1 MSLADLDW
9 DSTPALEP
17 PPGEH
22 TDFVNHAYDGNRF
35 VIVNAIFLVISFSS
49 IVIRLWTRIFIT
61 RGFRLDDVF
70 MIIAFLCSCVISA
83 VTLEMLNWGLGVH
96 MWDVPLS
103 HFSPWF
109 LKLNVVA
116 AIIYCAGTGFL
127 KVSVLLFYMRIFP
140 SRNFHIVVWVLV
152 FIAAGYSIAS
162 VLANVFSCN
171 PVAKSWDMRIEH
183 GSCMDRPTFYFW
195 NAGLGIFTDFAT
207 VLAPVP
213 WLRRLQMP
221 TRQKIAVGGILA
233 TGCFVGIVSC
243 VRLSSLYIL
252 QHTDDLTW
260 ATTNALMW
268 CVIELNLGIFGG
280 CVTAMRPFMRR
291 YFPRLLGLSSSSGNK
306 YYPSQSRGNSLPLHS
321 IPRSNHP
328 TFSNHGH
335 HHSTAYKSTFDNS
348 SEEHILSGG
357 TGPSGAGKEID
368 GIVRTVEVDVKKS
381 GG

>member
-9 DSTPALEP
+9 DTTPALES

-22 TDFVNHAYDGNRF
+22 TDFVHHPYDGNRF
-35 VIVNAIFLVISFSS
+35 VIVNAIFLIISFFS
-49 IVIRLWTRIFIT
+49 IVVRLWTRIFIAQ
-61 RGFRLDDVF
+61 GFRLDDVF
-70 MIIAFLCSCVISA
+70 MVIAFLCSCVISA

-96 MWDVPLS
+96 
-103 HFSPWF
+103 
-109 LKLNVVA
+109 VVA

-140 SRNFHIVVWVLV
+140 SRNFHAAVWVLV

-207 VLAPVP
+207 VLVPVP

-221 TRQKIAVGGILA
+221 TRQKIAVGCILA

-243 VRLSSLYIL
+243 IRLSSLYTL

-291 YFPRLLGLSSSSGNK
+291 YFPRLLGLSSSSGNR

-321 IPRSNHP
+321 IPRSNNP
-328 TFSNHGH
+328 TFSNHGY
-335 HHSTAYKSTFDNS
+335 HHSAAYKSALDNS
-348 SEEHILSGG
+348 SEEHILAGG
-357 TGPSGAGKEID
+357 TGSSGAGKEID
-368 GIVRTVEVDVKKS
+368 GIVRTVEVDIKKS
-381 GG
+381 RG

>member
-9 DSTPALEP
+9 DTTPALEP

-22 TDFVNHAYDGNRF
+22 TDFVNHPYDGNRF
-35 VIVNAIFLVISFSS
+35 VVVNAIFLAISFAS
-49 IVIRLWTRIFIT
+49 IAIRLWTRIFIAQ
-61 RGFRLDDVF
+61 GFRLDDVF
-70 MIIAFLCSCVISA
+70 MITAF
-83 VTLEMLNWGLGVH
+83 
-96 MWDVPLS
+96 
-103 HFSPWF
+103 
-109 LKLNVVA
+109 LNVVA

-140 SRNFHIVVWVLV
+140 SLNFHIAVWVIV

-162 VLANVFSCN
+162 VLANVFSCS
-171 PVAKSWDMRIEH
+171 PVAKSWDLRIEH

-207 VLAPVP
+207 VLVPVP

-221 TRQKIAVGGILA
+221 TRQKIAVGCILA

-243 VRLSSLYIL
+243 IRLSSLYIL

-268 CVIELNLGIFGG
+268 CVIELNLGIVGG

-291 YFPRLLGLSSSSGNK
+291 YCPRLLGLSSSSGNK

-321 IPRSNHP
+321 IPRSHNP
-328 TFSNHGH
+328 TFSNHGN
-335 HHSTAYKSTFDNS
+335 HHSTAYRSTLDNT

-357 TGPSGAGKEID
+357 AGLSGTGKEVD
-368 GIVRTVEVDVKKS
+368 GIVRTVEVDIKKS
-381 GG
+381 GDGE